1 MPVAGT
7 TSTMFSSTIALGRLQ
22 EAWKRMDD
30 SHLRVDAIFGRPSV
44 QRASP
49 TAMLTTIAGMA
60 PEKQMAAPSQLKHE
74 AVDVTEA
81 MVGKDTELRR
91 CKDKD
96 MQITL
101 TTLTGKHFVLD
112 VSAYDTVEEVKA
124 KIHDKEG
131 IPPDQ
136 QRLIFAGSQLKDD
149 QLLGNYNIQ
158 HMAHLQLVL
167 RLRCGMFHITS
178 GREGWGSAEM
188 ADEERQRQEQR
199 VAMAKERLAD
209 LGIDNTGIENDEELI
224 DEAIFN
230 DHELEAA
237 KGCKED
243 GYGQALV
250 DAWSNNEE
258 VLEMVRELTAAFETM
273 SATSDRLVQRLSI

>member
-1 MPVAGT
+1 
-7 TSTMFSSTIALGRLQ
+7 MFSSTIALGRLQ

-199 VAMAKERLAD
+199 VAMAKQRLAD
-209 LGIDNTGIENDEELI
+209 LGFDFNDVELI
-224 DEAIFN
+224 EEAINN
-230 DHELEAA
+230 DSAMEAA

-243 GYGQALV
+243 GYGQALIDV
-250 DAWSNNEE
+250 WSNNEE
-258 VLEMVRELTAAFETM
+258 VLERVYHLTAAFEKMSTM
-273 SATSDRLVQRLSI
+273 SDLLVKRHSI